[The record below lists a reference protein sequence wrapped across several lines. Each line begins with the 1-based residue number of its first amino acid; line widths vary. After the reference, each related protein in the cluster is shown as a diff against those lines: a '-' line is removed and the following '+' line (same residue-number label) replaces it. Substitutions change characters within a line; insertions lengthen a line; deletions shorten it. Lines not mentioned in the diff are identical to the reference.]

1 LCFDHNKFGRRS
13 VINLWFIDKEVFHY
27 ESQKG
32 EEWIPFDVARDDKTK
47 IVISSKANIEA
58 KSCYYFINSKVY
70 GLII

>member
-1 LCFDHNKFGRRS
+1 VTLTS
-13 VINLWFIDKEVFHY
+13 VTSPLKRVYFNQEVFHY

-47 IVISSKANIEA
+47 IVMNLNVQRIKQ
-58 KSCYYFINSKVY
+58 SCYYFINSKVY